1 MPLADTF
8 YLIIFPG
15 TRGDLQ
21 SEWDYCLAELW
32 KTASLKENQLCRI
45 NIFIDSG
52 SEEDFRNK
60 KLYIYSSLE
69 KLFANSVP
77 PAAVLAQ
84 APENSFQ
91 VAVEALLVK
100 NSEAPL
106 RYSSSG
112 KSRYCVLE
120 NESLRQLWSEGL
132 ESDQPAA
139 DTESAAHGAFKS
151 MMHILKREGMN
162 FDNIVRQ
169 WNYIGD
175 ILKVRKIDISGIQN
189 YQIFNEVRHSF
200 YQKYKLTAGFPAA
213 TGIGCRYD
221 QVTIGFNAVQF
232 KSGCYDLQIDNP
244 FQSNPFAYTQD
255 KLIGGSKTP
264 GVKHPPEFVRGRLIS
279 DGNNSILYV
288 SGTASITCQEVTGTG
303 DIETQTLTT
312 ILNIKTLADAK
323 NISHFTGASLP
334 VPEKY
339 RYLRVYVKNSKDIPT
354 VKSICQKYFPE
365 VPSIFIEADICRGS
379 LLMEIETELRS

>member
-1 MPLADTF
+1 MPLEDTF

-15 TRGDLQ
+15 TRGNLQ
-21 SEWDYCLAELW
+21 SEWDYCLAELS
-32 KTASLKENQLCRI
+32 KASSLKENQLCRI

-52 SEEDFRNK
+52 SEEDFRK
-60 KLYIYSSLE
+60 KKHNIYSSLE
-69 KLFANSVP
+69 KQFGDSVP

-100 NSEAPL
+100 NSETSL

-139 DTESAAHGAFKS
+139 DTESAANGAFES
-151 MMHILKREGMN
+151 MLQILNKEGMN

-175 ILKVRKIDISGIQN
+175 ILNVRKTDISETQN
-189 YQIFNEVRHSF
+189 YQVFNEVRHSF
-200 YQKYKLTAGFPAA
+200 YQKYKRTAGFPAA
-213 TGIGCRYD
+213 TGIGCRYN
-221 QVTIGFNAVQF
+221 QVTIGFTAIQF
-232 KSGCYDLQIDNP
+232 KSGYSDIQIDNP
-244 FQSNPFAYTQD
+244 LQANPFAYTQD

-264 GVKHPPEFVRGRLIS
+264 AVKHPPEFVRGRLIS
-279 DGNNSILYV
+279 DGNISILFV

-323 NISHFTGASLP
+323 NISRFTGLPLP

-339 RYLRVYVKNSKDIPT
+339 RYLRVYVKNCKDIPA
-354 VKSICQKYFPE
+354 VKSICNKYFPA

-379 LLMEIETELRS
+379 LLMEIETELLS